1 MGALKTLG
9 IIVVVVLLVAI
20 LALGYLGFVP
30 GLSDLLGSTKPKD
43 LGVRYTSAD
52 LASINAKT
60 GVTYTTLPSS
70 TVASKS
76 EVVTGSK
83 SLQTTVTQEELTAMV
98 NDHSSKWKAYPAS
111 DVQVRINQ
119 DGTMEMTGILRL
131 DRLENYVA
139 ALGVTGEQIQQVL
152 SPAKALSTNPRFY
165 GKWDIDVANGQVTG
179 KIDMI
184 TIGNLD
190 LPQDQIAANKAI
202 LFQAIQSRLQKLNIN
217 AKSISVSNGKLNF
230 DGSVPTQVALAP

>member
-1 MGALKTLG
+1 MGAMKILG
-9 IIVVVVLLVAI
+9 IIIVVVLLVAI

-83 SLQTTVTQEELTAMV
+83 PLQTTVTQEELTAMV

-111 DVQVRINQ
+111 DIQVKINQ

-139 ALGVTGEQIQQVL
+139 ATGATGEQIQQI
-152 SPAKALSTNPRFY
+152 LSTAKTLGSNPRFY
-165 GKWDIDVANGQVTG
+165 GKWDIDVTNGQVTG
-179 KIDMI
+179 NIDMI
-184 TIGNLD
+184 TIGNID
-190 LPQDQIAANKAI
+190 LPQNQIAENKAI

-217 AKSISVSNGKLNF
+217 AKSITVSNGKLNF
-230 DGSVPTQVALAP
+230 DGSVPTQVALVP